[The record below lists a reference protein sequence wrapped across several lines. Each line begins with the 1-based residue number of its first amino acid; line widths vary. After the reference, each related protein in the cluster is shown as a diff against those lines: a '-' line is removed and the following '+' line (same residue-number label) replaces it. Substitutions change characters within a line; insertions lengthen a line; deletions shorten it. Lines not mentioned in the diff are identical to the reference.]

1 MDDVIL
7 YQAFCVMK
15 HCLSFSRCFGAK
27 QDWMRAYKNAIN
39 KKKKKFIL
47 STVKYLNESN
57 LLFSFALCP
66 PVDHQGLNLDLLI
79 LWLVKRLSCFEISS
93 KKITGKA
100 ANICSTPTIQVADA
114 SLASSKVLGLSL
126 LSLQKHLSLHYLA
139 FL

>member
-1 MDDVIL
+1 
-7 YQAFCVMK
+7 MK
-15 HCLSFSRCFGAK
+15 F
-27 QDWMRAYKNAIN
+27 
-39 KKKKKFIL
+39 
-47 STVKYLNESN
+47 LNESN

-79 LWLVKRLSCFEISS
+79 WWLVKRLSCFEISS